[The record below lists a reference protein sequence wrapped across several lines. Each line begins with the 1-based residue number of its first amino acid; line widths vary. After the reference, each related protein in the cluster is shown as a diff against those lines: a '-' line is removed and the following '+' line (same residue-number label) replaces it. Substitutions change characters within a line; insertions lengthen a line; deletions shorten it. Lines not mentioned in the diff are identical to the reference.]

1 MWGNCVT
8 NVLELRGV
16 GKRYEGFAL
25 EDISLTLPPGVIM
38 GLIGP
43 NGAGKSTIIK
53 LILNLVHRDTGD
65 LRAFGADVAR
75 DEAAVK
81 ARIGFVHEVPAY
93 YPHMTIAGLGALVA
107 QFYPTWD
114 AARFTQLLRE
124 FDLPPRKRF
133 GRLSR
138 GMRTKVALALAL
150 SHHAE
155 LLVLDE
161 PTSGLD
167 PVFRRELLERLSAY
181 IGEEGASVLFSTHIT
196 ADLERAAD
204 HITFV
209 QGGRLVFSS
218 TRDDVIEGW
227 ALVKGPIALLDD
239 DVRAWLKG
247 VEVGPLGFVGV
258 SDDIGAARRRFSGRE
273 VVIERPSLEDIMCY
287 TRRVC

>member
-1 MWGNCVT
+1 MT

-16 GKRYEGFAL
+16 GKKYEGFAL
-25 EDISLTLPPGVIM
+25 DDISLTLPPGVIM

-43 NGAGKSTIIK
+43 NGAGKSTIVK
-53 LILNLVHRDTGD
+53 LILNLVHRDAGE
-65 LRAFGADVAR
+65 LRVFGLDAAR

-81 ARIGFVHEVPAY
+81 ARIGFVHEVPAF

-107 QFYPTWD
+107 PFYPRWD
-114 AARFTQLLRE
+114 EPRFRQLLKD

-133 GRLSR
+133 WRLSR

-167 PVFRRELLERLSAY
+167 PVFRRELLERLTGY
-181 IGEEGASVLFSTHIT
+181 IADEGASVLFSTHIT
-196 ADLERAAD
+196 ADLERTAD
-204 HITFV
+204 YVTFV
-209 QGGRLVFSS
+209 QDGRLVFSS
-218 TRDDVIEGW
+218 TRDEVMDGW
-227 ALVKGPIALLDD
+227 ALVKGPLALLDSD
-239 DVRAWLKG
+239 TRAWLKG
-247 VEVGPLGFVGV
+247 AEAGPLGFVGV
-258 SDDIGAARRRFSGRE
+258 CDDIRAARRRFAGQD

-287 TRRVC
+287 TRRPC

>member
-1 MWGNCVT
+1 MT

-16 GKRYEGFAL
+16 GKRYDGFAL
-25 EDISLTLPPGVIM
+25 EDVSLTLPPGVIM

-43 NGAGKSTIIK
+43 NGAGKSTIVK

-65 LRAFGADVAR
+65 VRVFGLDAAR
-75 DEAAVK
+75 DEVAAK
-81 ARIGFVHEVPAY
+81 ARIGFVHEVPTF

-107 QFYPTWD
+107 PFYPKWD
-114 AARFTQLLRE
+114 HVCFARLLKE

-167 PVFRRELLERLSAY
+167 PVFRRELLERLTSY
-181 IGEEGASVLFSTHIT
+181 IGDEGASVLFSTHIT
-196 ADLERAAD
+196 ADLERTAD
-204 HITFV
+204 YITFV
-209 QGGRLVFSS
+209 RDGRLVFSS
-218 TRDDVIEGW
+218 TRDEVMDGW
-227 ALVKGPIALLDD
+227 ALVKGPLALLDD
-239 DVRAWLKG
+239 DARAWLKG
-247 VEVGPLGFVGV
+247 VEVGALGFVGV
-258 SDDIGAARRRFSGRE
+258 SDDIQAARRRFAGQD

-287 TRRVC
+287 TRRPC

>member
-1 MWGNCVT
+1 MT

-43 NGAGKSTIIK
+43 NGAGKSTIVR
-53 LILNLVHRDTGD
+53 LILNLVHRDRGD
-65 LRAFGADVAR
+65 LRVFGLDAAR

-81 ARIGFVHEVPAY
+81 ARIGFVHEVPTF
-93 YPHMTIAGLGALVA
+93 YPHLTIAGIGALVA
-107 QFYPTWD
+107 PFYPRWD
-114 AARFTQLLRE
+114 KPRFTQLLKD

-133 GRLSR
+133 ERLSR

-167 PVFRRELLERLSAY
+167 PVFRRELVERLTTY
-181 IGEEGASVLFSTHIT
+181 IGDEGASVLLSTHLT
-196 ADLERAAD
+196 ADLERTAD
-204 HITFV
+204 YITFL
-209 QGGRLVFSS
+209 QDGRLVFSS
-218 TRDDVIEGW
+218 TRDEVMDGW
-227 ALVKGPIALLDD
+227 ALVKGPLALLDD
-239 DVRAWLKG
+239 DTRAWLKG

-258 SDDIGAARRRFSGRE
+258 SDDVTAARRRFAGQN
-273 VVIERPSLEDIMCY
+273 VVVERPSLEDIMFY
-287 TRRVC
+287 TRTPC